1 MTRLA
6 EMLGKHITPALAPLG
21 FTKTGNT
28 YRFRGGNGDQA
39 IINFQTFSALPPA
52 IVFFVNTSVVPRTQ
66 VELFDFIFDRKRRS
80 QPPESDGTY
89 RKRIVPPREF
99 SRHPHWKQPDEL
111 WTFREDID
119 GDVDRVGSQVAT
131 AVVDVAPTLI
141 ELLDRKKLLAF
152 MRTRRSGSPRL
163 PAPGPR

>member
-52 IVFFVNTSVVPRTQ
+52 IVFFVNTSVVPRTPGR
-66 VELFDFIFDRKRRS
+66 VVRFHLR
-80 QPPESDGTY
+80 PEAQES
-89 RKRIVPPREF
+89 
-99 SRHPHWKQPDEL
+99 
-111 WTFREDID
+111 
-119 GDVDRVGSQVAT
+119 VA
-131 AVVDVAPTLI
+131 
-141 ELLDRKKLLAF
+141 
-152 MRTRRSGSPRL
+152 
-163 PAPGPR
+163 